1 MIQGRDSLEIV
12 IANEGKV
19 PMPVRLAVTRI
30 DGRVEDLTEPVDVWL
45 EGGDRHT
52 VRVAREP
59 AVKSIELDPE
69 KEFPDLDRSN
79 QVWPR

>member
-1 MIQGRDSLEIV
+1 
-12 IANEGKV
+12 
-19 PMPVRLAVTRI
+19 MPIRLAVTRQSGQV
-30 DGRVEDLTEPVDVWL
+30 DRLTVPVDVWFA
-45 EGGDRHT
+45 GDRRRR

-59 AVKSIELDPE
+59 AVRTIEIDTE